1 MYEGKWEEGQAEPS
15 GELEHKSVSLG
26 QVLPYRRRLYSEM
39 LRLVS
44 ARKDKNNWSLA
55 SNTQGKD

>member
-26 QVLPYRRRLYSEM
+26 RVLPYRRGLYSEM